1 MKNVYYLQ
9 IEVEFSKI
17 HLIDKIMGIK
27 HNTISSSWQYMIVE
41 KEATISYIYLFM
53 DLLEG
58 KYKDL
63 LEIGISRNMITIW
76 RMYSY
81 DTQCNFEYSPLELK
95 RLGDSGIVLNIVC
108 WDTGEEP
115 KMIENI
121 LN

>member
-27 HNTISSSWQYMIVE
+27 HNTISSSWQYMI
-41 KEATISYIYLFM
+41 
-53 DLLEG
+53 EG

-95 RLGDSGIVLNIVC
+95 RLGDNGIVLNIVC